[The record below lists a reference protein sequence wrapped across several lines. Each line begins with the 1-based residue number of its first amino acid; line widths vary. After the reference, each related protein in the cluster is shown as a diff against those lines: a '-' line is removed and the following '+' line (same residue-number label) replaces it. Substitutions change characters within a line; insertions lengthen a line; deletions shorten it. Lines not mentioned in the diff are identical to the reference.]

1 MLSVENFFG
10 KQNGKLLE
18 ECWIC
23 VSGHVA
29 GGSFG
34 PETGSLLR
42 KDTAGACNTRRNMKR
57 SDLPLKGD

>member
-1 MLSVENFFG
+1 M
-10 KQNGKLLE
+10 
-18 ECWIC
+18 
-23 VSGHVA
+23 SGHVA

-42 KDTAGACNTRRNMKR
+42 KDTAGAGNTRRNMKR